1 MRAILATITVC
12 VLSDVALLAAEPP
25 QQVRSRPLSFAN
37 ANQSQARRDQ
47 IRDTQVLMVRS
58 LNFGEGLWPDEA
70 SHGENQLVT
79 PKTTFGPPSS
89 ESRKTLFQWSYGT
102 SFEGGPNLDEP
113 LVTDRPDFTE
123 ASSTVGR
130 GVLQIESGY
139 TYVRNKDPGDDSTTH
154 SAGEVLF
161 RYGIFAD
168 WLEFRLQVLPVSQT
182 SSTGV
187 GPSTTT
193 SGVGDLYLGAK
204 ISLAPQ
210 EGIWPEL
217 AVMPQMTVPSGSRA
231 FTNNEVLPGVN
242 WLYGWDINDFVALG
256 MNTQFNQRVDGGT
269 GDKYLEV
276 IQTASFAYS
285 LTDKLGAYTE
295 WFMLSPTGADT
306 EQVEHY
312 IDGGF
317 TYLLSNDVQF
327 DIRAGYGL
335 SSAADDFFA
344 GTGLSIRFK

>member
-1 MRAILATITVC
+1 MRANLATITVC
-12 VLSDVALLAAEPP
+12 LLSGVTLLAAEP
-25 QQVRSRPLSFAN
+25 SRHPR
-37 ANQSQARRDQ
+37 SQALFPNSSKQPPSSRDN
-47 IRDTQVLMVRS
+47 QVLLVRS
-58 LNFGEGLWPDEA
+58 LNFGEDLWPDES
-70 SHGENQLVT
+70 SHGENQLVP
-79 PKTTFGPPSS
+79 PKTVFGPAGS
-89 ESRKTLFQWSYGT
+89 EPRKTLFQWSYGT

-182 SSTGV
+182 SSTGA

-204 ISLAPQ
+204 IGLTPQ
-210 EGIWPEL
+210 EGLWPEMAL
-217 AVMPQMTVPSGSRA
+217 VPQMTVPSGSRA

-242 WLYGWDINDFVALG
+242 WLYGWDVNDFLALG
-256 MNTQFNQRVDGGT
+256 GSTQFNNRIDGGT
-269 GDKYLEV
+269 GETYTEWAQSITV
-276 IQTASFAYS
+276 VYS
-285 LTDKLGAYTE
+285 LTEKVGAYTE

-327 DIRAGYGL
+327 DVRAGYGL